1 MKQKKDG
8 KGQVVLTNHAKIES
22 EILKKL
28 LRQATLRALKK
39 AKQQADK

>member
-8 KGQVVLTNHAKIES
+8 KGQVVLTDHAKIES

-28 LRQATLRALKK
+28 FRQATLRALKK